1 MPAPP
6 RLLPAAT
13 TTGHCAAITEAS
25 QELQPSILVPWACRY
40 FKRNPLRCQS
50 AISPPIVS
58 RESRTALSGSWA
70 QKRGYWGSARS
81 RWALFSVQA
90 PNLEPVFSLPQCG
103 AVRGLGSSA
112 SLWQDAAT
120 AMAAAATARRN
131 EPRQKHKRETQ
142 QDEESVGT
150 LPMSSTGPAAAAQA
164 KTLSQPKA
172 LDGVYFSSFY
182 LAFLAAVHATSPVAS
197 ASTAAAAEAARG
209 CPRLRGAIQKREA
222 ATERLLML
230 TPHHLPSVAHVGAT
244 AARMQKRLAASPL
257 KRPGAPPDGALW
269 QRELAAVIGTTSEAA
284 AAFAD
289 RAFWGA
295 FCQAAA
301 VAADAFSPS
310 EASRIAMAAAAS
322 VAAGAPGWARLYE
335 PHQKLILALQEHIR
349 RQAKSYSLFQLL
361 AAVEALQRLQALPSA
376 TRPAAT
382 AAASTA
388 SAEASAAAAAFTA
401 AEIIER
407 PKRAAAAAAAAT
419 LCENTSLML
428 HAAEAA
434 LHAELTKA
442 ASTAERAAEASKA
455 AGSLEATSSR
465 AAAPLATAAPLEKQ
479 RPQSTAA
486 FCSSLLRSLRI
497 YAGSGSSCPM
507 LLQFTI
513 NILRSRSHW
522 FSIEQLV
529 DLAEMLLDF
538 RVQQQASLEFLHPF
552 NAQAASANK
561 LSLKELLR
569 LLRAYGGLG
578 VTSPSLVSAALS
590 HFGCSAKDWSDPA
603 DHPLPCRVAPEAAEA
618 VALRAV
624 AASALSRC
632 TATEQ
637 QEHELLL
644 RCSKAYASC
653 MADAEVAAALA
664 GTAPEAVDPKDQS
677 ALVLLQCLLQ
687 QQALDRRGLLLLL
700 PTLRLELQLQCSL
713 QQKGPY
719 LQKCGL
725 VLSSF
730 ASCGVQL
737 LHLWGE
743 LLSPLFLPPAAT
755 PSAQVTAASA
765 TQWGSWLLSRPLL
778 QHVKTTVSAGIFCG
792 ITAAGSGEEAKELLQ
807 VAAAAAEHSAAA
819 ITGFLCLLQRSSS
832 SDGLGQLTEEALEE
846 LAADIC
852 KLLDASGVAAVLLHL
867 LHQQQQER
875 QHADV
880 SCTAVGA
887 AAAVRSAPIAAS
899 AATVKIQGL
908 QELLAAEIP
917 EMVSEGP
924 RQQQKTQLQRLL
936 EQQLQP
942 LLQQHQGLL
951 FELLV
956 ELGCRGA
963 PRNPEELPSELLVA
977 VEAAEGESLDL
988 RSTWG
993 HTALLFFLQSALR
1006 GAMPLLGNSSSREM
1020 QGAEGTGHLPTS
1032 LRKCSRSLT
1041 SAKGPTVGS
1050 LLLLATLLERPRE
1063 DVPLVHHLLQLIVLL
1078 PAAEGWSGLSTAV
1091 NRFVLH
1097 LRSFLLAVR
1106 LQKRNQRC
1114 SQDAFS

>member
-349 RQAKSYSLFQLL
+349 R
-361 AAVEALQRLQALPSA
+361 
-376 TRPAAT
+376 
-382 AAASTA
+382 
-388 SAEASAAAAAFTA
+388 
-401 AEIIER
+401 
-407 PKRAAAAAAAAT
+407 
-419 LCENTSLML
+419 
-428 HAAEAA
+428 
-434 LHAELTKA
+434 
-442 ASTAERAAEASKA
+442 
-455 AGSLEATSSR
+455 
-465 AAAPLATAAPLEKQ
+465 
-479 RPQSTAA
+479 
-486 FCSSLLRSLRI
+486 
-497 YAGSGSSCPM
+497 
-507 LLQFTI
+507 FTI

-552 NAQAASANK
+552 NARLVEAASANK
-561 LSLKELLR
+561 LSLKELLVR
-569 LLRAYGGLG
+569 HILLENALAFRG

-677 ALVLLQCLLQ
+677 AL
-687 QQALDRRGLLLLL
+687 
-700 PTLRLELQLQCSL
+700 
-713 QQKGPY
+713 
-719 LQKCGL
+719 
-725 VLSSF
+725 
-730 ASCGVQL
+730 L

-852 KLLDASGVAAVLLHL
+852 
-867 LHQQQQER
+867 
-875 QHADV
+875 
-880 SCTAVGA
+880 
-887 AAAVRSAPIAAS
+887 
-899 AATVKIQGL
+899 
-908 QELLAAEIP
+908 
-917 EMVSEGP
+917 
-924 RQQQKTQLQRLL
+924 
-936 EQQLQP
+936 
-942 LLQQHQGLL
+942 
-951 FELLV
+951 
-956 ELGCRGA
+956 
-963 PRNPEELPSELLVA
+963 
-977 VEAAEGESLDL
+977 
-988 RSTWG
+988 
-993 HTALLFFLQSALR
+993 SAL
-1006 GAMPLLGNSSSREM
+1006 
-1020 QGAEGTGHLPTS
+1020 
-1032 LRKCSRSLT
+1032 
-1041 SAKGPTVGS
+1041 
-1050 LLLLATLLERPRE
+1050 
-1063 DVPLVHHLLQLIVLL
+1063 
-1078 PAAEGWSGLSTAV
+1078 
-1091 NRFVLH
+1091 
-1097 LRSFLLAVR
+1097 
-1106 LQKRNQRC
+1106 
-1114 SQDAFS
+1114 